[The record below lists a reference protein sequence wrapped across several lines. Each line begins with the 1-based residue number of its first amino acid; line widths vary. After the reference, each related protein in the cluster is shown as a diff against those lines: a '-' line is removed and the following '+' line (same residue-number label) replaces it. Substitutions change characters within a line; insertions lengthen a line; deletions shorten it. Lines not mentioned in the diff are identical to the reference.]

1 MTSLTGTTASTEEMQ
16 TLLGLGETA
25 PDDMLLSRRIARYFS
40 ARFPWYG
47 RNADLDQ
54 AWAYYEKITLPR
66 RMKNEDGRYVK
77 APAGAE
83 NTSLYPAWTM
93 TSRDLVDF
101 GTGVAVYFETMRV
114 LIVIMLVAGLLYTPT
129 FMYYKSDAYGK
140 KDQYISFLG
149 GSIMCEEADWV
160 PCPDCTMDEWKE
172 SPHRI
177 AFDGN
182 LTFVLKN
189 ICAPLRWQEGVNHLI
204 VVVFLTVAII
214 ALASHQKEMEL
225 QFDEEVLTASDYSI
239 AVSNPPLNSNDPDEW
254 KEFFS
259 QFGDEVV
266 YVTVALHNEELVNLL
281 ATRRKL
287 LQNLGFKI
295 KGRDD
300 VPLQFVPKE
309 IADKH
314 PSKYKNLVVMER
326 KCRQLMETRFGVSEV
341 FVTFETE
348 SAQRRV
354 LRLLTVGK
362 MHVASNNTRALI
374 SEYLFRGNLVLDV
387 IESVEPSAIRWQDL
401 DETFLVRSFF
411 FL

>member
-1 MTSLTGTTASTEEMQ
+1 
-16 TLLGLGETA
+16 
-25 PDDMLLSRRIARYFS
+25 
-40 ARFPWYG
+40 
-47 RNADLDQ
+47 
-54 AWAYYEKITLPR
+54 
-66 RMKNEDGRYVK
+66 
-77 APAGAE
+77 
-83 NTSLYPAWTM
+83 
-93 TSRDLVDF
+93 
-101 GTGVAVYFETMRV
+101 
-114 LIVIMLVAGLLYTPT
+114 LLYTPT
-129 FMYYKSDAYGK
+129 FLYYKSDAYGK
-140 KDQYISFLG
+140 KDQYISFLR
-149 GSIMCEEADWV
+149 GSMMCEDTAWA

-182 LTFVLKN
+182 LTYVLKT

-204 VVVFLTVAII
+204 VVVFLIIAMI
-214 ALASHQKEMEL
+214 ALASHQKKKEL

-239 AVSNPPLNSNDPDEW
+239 AVSNPPLNSNEPDEW
-254 KEFFS
+254 KAFFS

-287 LQNLGFKI
+287 LQKLGFKI

-309 IADKH
+309 MADKH
-314 PSKYKNLVVMER
+314 PSKYKKLVDMER
-326 KCRQLMETRFGVSEV
+326 KCRQLMETRFDVSEV

-362 MHVASNNTRALI
+362 MHVASNNTRALT

-401 DETFLVRSFF
+401 DETFLVRSFY